1 MVIELIRTGRPR
13 HRNRKQEADYQR
25 DRRERERLLGI
36 QELRGMRI
44 STTERAMLDELKPR
58 ASGRYADQITFVKD
72 RPGHDRRY
80 AIDARKIEAEL
91 GWTPAETFE
100 TGIRKTVA
108 WYLAHQ
114 DWLDNVTSGSYRHWI
129 DTHYAKGN

>member
-44 STTERAMLDELKPR
+44 STTERAMLDELKAR
-58 ASGRYADQITFVKD
+58 GNFGSTCELLMALSRQYAD
-72 RPGHDRRY
+72 R
-80 AIDARKIEAEL
+80 L
-91 GWTPAETFE
+91 GVDYR
-100 TGIRKTVA
+100 I
-108 WYLAHQ
+108 
-114 DWLDNVTSGSYRHWI
+114 NTSEQPKES
-129 DTHYAKGN
+129 N